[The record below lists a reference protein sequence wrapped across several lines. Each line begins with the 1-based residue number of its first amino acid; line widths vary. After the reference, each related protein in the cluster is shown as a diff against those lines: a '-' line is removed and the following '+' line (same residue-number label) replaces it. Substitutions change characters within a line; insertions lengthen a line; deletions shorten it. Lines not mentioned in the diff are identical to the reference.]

1 MSKEGIATGW
11 RRTRRNVLGI
21 GGILAGASFSR
32 LGIKSAH
39 AHDHDRERW
48 RPSCFMRGTSILT
61 PHGEQKIE
69 DLRIGDLVVGR
80 SGKAKQIEWIGRR
93 LYRRAPGGR
102 WVESIKPVRIAKGA
116 LGPGVPHRELF
127 LSQEHC
133 LFIDGIFISIAD
145 LVNGSSIAFY
155 PATERDEIKYLHIKL
170 TAHDI
175 VFAEGA
181 PSETLMLRD
190 SVSIERY
197 DNFVEYERLYGS
209 KARTAEV
216 PCAPIARMRG
226 DRDRLRSRVRSALS
240 PWLDRRNTFD
250 KARDLL
256 EERAFTTSATG
267 SDFLQNLRNET
278 LGVRAR

>member
-11 RRTRRNVLGI
+11 SRSRRNVLRI

-39 AHDHDRERW
+39 AHDHDRDDHDRS
-48 RPSCFMRGTSILT
+48 RPSCFIRGTSILT

-69 DLRIGDLVVGR
+69 DLRIGDLVVSR
-80 SGKAKQIEWIGRR
+80 SGEAKPIEWIGRR
-93 LYRRAPGGR
+93 LYRRAQSGR

-116 LGPGVPHRELF
+116 LGQGVPHRELF
-127 LSQEHC
+127 VSQEHC
-133 LFIDGIFISIAD
+133 LFIDDILISTTD
-145 LVNGSSIAFY
+145 LVNGSSIALF
-155 PATERDEIKYLHIKL
+155 PATEHDEIEYLHIKL
-170 TAHDI
+170 TTHDI

-181 PSETLMLRD
+181 PSETMLLKD

-216 PCAPIARMRG
+216 PCAPIASMSG

-240 PWLDRRNTFD
+240 PWLDRRCTFD
-250 KARDLL
+250 KARDRL
-256 EERAFTTSATG
+256 EEHAEMNS
-267 SDFLQNLRNET
+267 
-278 LGVRAR
+278 